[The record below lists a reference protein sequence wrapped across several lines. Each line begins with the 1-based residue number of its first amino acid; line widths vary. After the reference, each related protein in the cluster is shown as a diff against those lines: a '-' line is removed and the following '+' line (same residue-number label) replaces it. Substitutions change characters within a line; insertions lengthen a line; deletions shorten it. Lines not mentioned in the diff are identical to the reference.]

1 MFNAI
6 SNLICFKT
14 KPFMKKFILHFIF
27 VQEIAF
33 GCIIYGKDSFEIS
46 KILAIDLKVI
56 SLGH

>member
-1 MFNAI
+1 
-6 SNLICFKT
+6 
-14 KPFMKKFILHFIF
+14 MKKFILHFIF

-46 KILAIDLKVI
+46 KILAIDLKII